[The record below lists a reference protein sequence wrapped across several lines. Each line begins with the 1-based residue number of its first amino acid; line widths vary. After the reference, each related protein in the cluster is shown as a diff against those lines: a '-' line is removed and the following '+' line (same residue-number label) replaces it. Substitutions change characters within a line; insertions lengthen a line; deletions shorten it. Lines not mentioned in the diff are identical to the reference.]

1 MNGTDI
7 ARVQA
12 YLRRLLDNEK
22 VNVVAPPRKGA
33 TVELAVGSEVIGTVH
48 RDEDE
53 GETSYSIN
61 IIVLEEDLAPVAEA
75 AVPVPAPA
83 PASAKTGAARTT
95 GSQRR

>member
-12 YLRRLLDNEK
+12 YLRKLLGNDQI
-22 VNVVAPPRKGA
+22 NVVAPPRKGA
-33 TVELAVGSEVIGTVH
+33 TVELAVAREVIGTVH

-53 GETSYSIN
+53 GEVSYSIHLT
-61 IIVLEEDLAPVAEA
+61 VLEEDLAPVAEA
-75 AVPVPAPA
+75 GAPA
-83 PASAKTGAARTT
+83 GGQGGQAGKTA